1 MKPWADDRYEM
12 SRGGPSGE
20 PILITVHSCLEKA
33 ELSRLGRRLSSAV
46 TVSFSFPFALALLLG
61 EADGDEGEGELE

>member
-33 ELSRLGRRLSSAV
+33 ELSKLGRRLSSAV
-46 TVSFSFPFALALLLG
+46 AVSFSFPLALLLG
-61 EADGDEGEGELE
+61 DADGDEGEGELE